1 MLVNFSSSC
10 PCTWQCIF
18 RRRLTKKD
26 ASTSLYLK
34 KTDQNTAD
42 KAKQKL
48 RKLLQEAKDNHIF
61 TDEENDAKC
70 PNGKIFL
77 NFTALKV

>member
-1 MLVNFSSSC
+1 MQAQV
-10 PCTWQCIF
+10 PT
-18 RRRLTKKD
+18 
-26 ASTSLYLK
+26 LK

-61 TDEENDAKC
+61 TDEENDAIC
-70 PNGKIFL
+70 PNGK
-77 NFTALKV
+77 NFQNSTALKV